1 LTPQALERYGQYF
14 PPEEIVML
22 SSNITKG
29 QFYGYWQRVKSG
41 QAKIIIG
48 TRMAVFAPF
57 QKMGLIIID
66 EEQDMSYKQ
75 WDMNPRY
82 DARTVAEKL
91 AEINK
96 CPIVRGSATPAVET
110 YWRAKNEKEMN
121 LLDLP
126 HLTTPPQPS
135 PDYKGGGNT
144 NSPQTVI
151 VDMKKERWAKNYS
164 CISKKLKSEIA
175 YALKYD
181 QQTILFINRQ
191 GMSSFSVCKSCKTVL
206 KCPKCDR
213 SLAYDQKGHY
223 RCLHCAYK
231 TSITP
236 QCSKCKGII
245 FENVG
250 LGTQKVEKEIKNLFP
265 SARVARL
272 DSQVAK
278 EAAYQAKIYQEFSAR
293 QIDILIGTQMI
304 SKGWDLPNVALI
316 GIIDTDNA
324 LSIPDFSA
332 GEKFYENIV
341 QVSGRVARPGA
352 KFPGSVVIQT
362 YQPENKSIRFSAER
376 NYEAFFQFEI
386 AERKA
391 LSFPPFG
398 RLVKL
403 VFQDYDARK
412 TEVETEKVSTVMQS
426 IPDTKVTEA
435 QEAFVPKIR
444 GRFRRQIIIK
454 CKSKFIPEKLIVEL
468 KKLGTGW
475 IIDIDPISIT

>member
-1 LTPQALERYGQYF
+1 
-14 PPEEIVML
+14 
-22 SSNITKG
+22 
-29 QFYGYWQRVKSG
+29 
-41 QAKIIIG
+41 
-48 TRMAVFAPF
+48 
-57 QKMGLIIID
+57 
-66 EEQDMSYKQ
+66 
-75 WDMNPRY
+75 
-82 DARTVAEKL
+82 
-91 AEINK
+91 
-96 CPIVRGSATPAVET
+96 
-110 YWRAKNEKEMN
+110 
-121 LLDLP
+121 
-126 HLTTPPQPS
+126 
-135 PDYKGGGNT
+135 
-144 NSPQTVI
+144 
-151 VDMKKERWAKNYS
+151 MKKERWAKNYS